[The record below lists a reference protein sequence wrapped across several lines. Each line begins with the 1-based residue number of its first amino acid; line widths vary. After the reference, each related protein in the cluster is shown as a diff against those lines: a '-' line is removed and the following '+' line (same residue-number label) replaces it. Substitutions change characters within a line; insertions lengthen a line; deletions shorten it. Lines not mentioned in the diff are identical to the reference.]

1 MWPEMDH
8 SGLKWPKE
16 SKTRVI
22 QSGPKVFKVAQI
34 AEVAQSCP
42 KWPKVTQSGP
52 KWTKV
57 DQSGLIEISLFF
69 DWLNKRVA
77 FRKIC
82 FPYFARDKWSDHDF
96 ENVLKSDSWLGSE
109 KSQILRQWLEIGAFR
124 GSKTASAFYNLLC
137 LILQE
142 MNDSIMITKIVLKSV
157 LWRGS

>member
-1 MWPEMDH
+1 MDH

-82 FPYFARDKWSDHDF
+82 IPYFATDKWSDHDF
-96 ENVLKSDSWLGSE
+96 ENVLKSDP
-109 KSQILRQWLEIGAFR
+109 
-124 GSKTASAFYNLLC
+124 
-137 LILQE
+137 
-142 MNDSIMITKIVLKSV
+142 
-157 LWRGS
+157 

>member
-1 MWPEMDH
+1 MDH

-69 DWLNKRVA
+69 DWLNKQVA
-77 FRKIC
+77 FRTIC

-96 ENVLKSDSWLGSE
+96 KNCSE
-109 KSQILRQWLEIGAFR
+109 IRRVTRIRKMWIQSQI
-124 GSKTASAFYNLLC
+124 
-137 LILQE
+137 
-142 MNDSIMITKIVLKSV
+142 
-157 LWRGS
+157 